1 MFANNT
7 TMLRTEPRL
16 CLLILIFFNLTSF
29 RLMSAPLELQFPPAL
44 TWKEVFDRG
53 FRPKHVPGLE
63 QDKVECL
70 GQELVFRYRK
80 KPGFPLDQGRLMFE
94 LQSDNSIR
102 IINHIGRV
110 PISMEEAEKR
120 MQLFHNLFS
129 KEIIQRGSVPPLMD
143 KERGGVAALSDYY
156 ATAEFQGYTIH
167 YGFTGSFQPSKPLLP
182 EFLIALRHNMKAVP
196 LPIRRKTVEPPQ
208 GYEWY
213 SLDPKVSTPDPG
225 STPET
230 LPTPE
235 VKVPEKETPALPK
248 IEAKNGQPEKPKAI
262 KDDPRLRWWLIS
274 ILGLIIAVVLV
285 WRWNSKSTP

>member
-1 MFANNT
+1 
-7 TMLRTEPRL
+7 
-16 CLLILIFFNLTSF
+16 
-29 RLMSAPLELQFPPAL
+29 
-44 TWKEVFDRG
+44 
-53 FRPKHVPGLE
+53 
-63 QDKVECL
+63 
-70 GQELVFRYRK
+70 
-80 KPGFPLDQGRLMFE
+80 MFE
-94 LQSDNSIR
+94 LQSDDSIR

-129 KEIIQRGSVPPLMD
+129 KEIIQRGAVPPLMD

-156 ATAEFQGYTIH
+156 ATAEFEGYTIH

-182 EFLIALRHNMKAVP
+182 EFLIALRHSMKAVP

-230 LPTPE
+230 LPAPE
-235 VKVPEKETPALPK
+235 VKVPEKETLALPK
-248 IEAKNGQPEKPKAI
+248 IEAKNVHPEKPTAT
-262 KDDPRLRWWLIS
+262 KDDSRLQWWLIS
-274 ILGLIIAVVLV
+274 ILGFIIAAVLGL
-285 WRWNSKSTP
+285 RWKSKSTS